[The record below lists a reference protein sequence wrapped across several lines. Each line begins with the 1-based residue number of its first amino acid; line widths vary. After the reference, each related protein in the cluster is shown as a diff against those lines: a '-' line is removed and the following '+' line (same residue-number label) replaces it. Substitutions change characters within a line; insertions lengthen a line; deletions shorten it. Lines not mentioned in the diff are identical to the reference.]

1 MEIILKQ
8 DQVNL
13 GFANDIIKVKDGYAR
28 NYLIPKG
35 IAVQATE
42 SAKKVLA
49 ENIRQRA
56 HKETKVLNEAQSLGQ
71 AIEAVTVK
79 ISAKVGAA
87 GKLYGSVNTMQ
98 IADALKAQHN
108 IVVDRKKIAI
118 KGESIKEIGTFVA
131 TANLHRDV
139 KASINIEVVEE
150 VAEQE

>member
-1 MEIILKQ
+1 MEVILKQ

-35 IAVQATE
+35 IAIQATE

-56 HKETKVLNEAQSLGQ
+56 HKETKVLGEAQTLAQ
-71 AIEAVTVK
+71 AIEAVT
-79 ISAKVGAA
+79 ITITAKVGAA
-87 GKLYGSVNTMQ
+87 GKLYGSVSTIQ

-108 IVVDRKKIAI
+108 IVIDRKKIAV
-118 KGESIKEIGTFVA
+118 KGEAIKEVGTFVA

-139 KASINIEVVEE
+139 KAAINIEVVEE
-150 VAEQE
+150 VQEEN